1 MRSFL
6 ALEVPDPVTG
16 YLRSVIERLAVR
28 TSGVKWVKKE
38 GIHITL
44 KFLGEIEEGT
54 AAKLHQAL
62 LPVGS
67 QFSRFMVS
75 LKELDAFPSRRRAR
89 VVVVKLGKGAEE
101 MKALFREVEERL
113 GGFDFKREAREFTAH
128 ITLGRMRTPAPF
140 PNGDVPAVEEMEFPV
155 EALVLFKSTLTPAGA
170 LYTPI
175 WEIKLGGEKDE
186 GRSEQNK
193 GT

>member
-1 MRSFL
+1 M
-6 ALEVPDPVTG
+6 
-16 YLRSVIERLAVR
+16 
-28 TSGVKWVKKE
+28 
-38 GIHITL
+38 
-44 KFLGEIEEGT
+44 
-54 AAKLHQAL
+54 
-62 LPVGS
+62 
-67 QFSRFMVS
+67 
-75 LKELDAFPSRRRAR
+75 
-89 VVVVKLGKGAEE
+89 VVVKLGKGAEE

>member
-1 MRSFL
+1 M
-6 ALEVPDPVTG
+6 
-16 YLRSVIERLAVR
+16 
-28 TSGVKWVKKE
+28 
-38 GIHITL
+38 
-44 KFLGEIEEGT
+44 
-54 AAKLHQAL
+54 
-62 LPVGS
+62 
-67 QFSRFMVS
+67 
-75 LKELDAFPSRRRAR
+75 
-89 VVVVKLGKGAEE
+89 VVVKLGKGEGQ

-113 GGFDFKREAREFTAH
+113 GGFDFQREAREFTAH
-128 ITLGRMRTPAPF
+128 VTLGRMRTPAPF